1 MRTEIG
7 RHAHQ
12 AGQIVLRELDAQVVA
27 PVAID
32 LVVIAPWVN
41 GPKELDLMGIV
52 RVDLESATEEAV
64 LRAEAPTLQVQLVA
78 HGERARL

>member
-52 RVDLESATEEAV
+52 RVDLESATEEEV
-64 LRAEAPTLQVQLVA
+64 RAEAPTLQVQLVA